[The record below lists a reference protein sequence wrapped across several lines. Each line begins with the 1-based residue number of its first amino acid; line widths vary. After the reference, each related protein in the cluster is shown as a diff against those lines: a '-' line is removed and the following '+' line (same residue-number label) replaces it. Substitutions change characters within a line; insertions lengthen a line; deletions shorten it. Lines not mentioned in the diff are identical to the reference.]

1 MPSFHHMAL
10 SLNVS
15 LILYSERCL
24 LLNYAIVHQTGGPWN
39 TFGAVLRRNIHLMIF
54 NDSDPDPL
62 IVPTKISHYSLVLI
76 ILCLYFGGHDLLCFK
91 CLIE

>member
-24 LLNYAIVHQTGGPWN
+24 LLNYAIVLQTGGPWN
-39 TFGAVLRRNIHLMIF
+39 TFGARF
-54 NDSDPDPL
+54 ASKYPPDD
-62 IVPTKISHYSLVLI
+62 
-76 ILCLYFGGHDLLCFK
+76 FQ
-91 CLIE
+91 